1 MRAFESVSDV
11 ELKLIANNLDV
22 DYDCRI
28 EAAKEIYRRAGEADG
43 KGLHKPD
50 GRYI

>member
-22 DYDCRI
+22 DYDYRI
-28 EAAKEIYRRAGEADG
+28 EATKEIYRRAGVTDG
-43 KGLHKPD
+43 IKRD
-50 GRYI
+50 